1 MGAHMKKRILP
12 VIIAI
17 LLILVIAGGAL
28 RKVLLDKYS
37 YSKEEADW
45 NEFYQVSESDRSAI
59 ILQDEMV
66 EEQALIRDDVCYFD
80 LATVHKYMN
89 EVFYADM
96 TEKLLLYANP
106 TEVIRTTFGE
116 TSYTTTE
123 GTQDAGYVISF
134 VEGDTVYVAADYVKL
149 FTNYSYDCYDR
160 HVQVYTEWGT
170 RQVAQLKKDT
180 AVRLRGGVKSPILT
194 QAAKGDTLEI
204 LEQMETWSKVKT
216 ADSVIGYVEN
226 KRLGDIT
233 EETETPVTDY
243 QEPEYT
249 ALTSDSKICLGWH
262 SIGGAGGND
271 TLYSMVSGTKGM
283 NVIAPTWFSL
293 TDENGSIRNFGTAN
307 YVTTA
312 HNMGLQVWGVVDNF
326 NYANETGT
334 AISNLNM
341 LSSTTSRQ
349 NFVRNVTDAA
359 VSLGLD
365 GINVDFEQ
373 LSSDC
378 GPHYVE
384 FIRELSIQCRNR
396 GLVLSIANYV
406 PFNFNDYYRLDIQG
420 QVADYVIIMGYD
432 EHWHGSKDPGSV
444 ASISYVSGGLDR
456 TLQEV
461 PANKVVN
468 ALPFYT
474 ILWKTEGTDVTDEY
488 ITMNNEADFMSRA
501 GVTAEW
507 DEETCQNYA
516 EWTSGNATYQIW
528 LENAKSLEA
537 KLQVMSAYQLG
548 GIAEW
553 KLGLE
558 TPDVWTLIE
567 NYVKNEAAID
577 PVIPDETAA
586 VQNTENTGEQ
596 TDTAD
601 EQAPLEE
608 IVTE

>member
-28 RKVLLDKYS
+28 GKVLLDKYS

-66 EEQALIRDDVCYFD
+66 EEQALIRDGVCYFD

-216 ADSVIGYVEN
+216 SDSVIGYVEN

-334 AISNLNM
+334 AISTLNM

-384 FIRELSIQCRNR
+384 FIRELSIQCRNM

-528 LENAKSLEA
+528 LEDAESIAVKLNMMATKNIGGVAVWRLGYGTQAAWELINAY
-537 KLQVMSAYQLG
+537 LQ
-548 GIAEW
+548 
-553 KLGLE
+553 
-558 TPDVWTLIE
+558 
-567 NYVKNEAAID
+567 
-577 PVIPDETAA
+577 
-586 VQNTENTGEQ
+586 
-596 TDTAD
+596 
-601 EQAPLEE
+601 
-608 IVTE
+608 

>member
-1 MGAHMKKRILP
+1 MKKRILP

-28 RKVLLDKYS
+28 GKVLLDKYS

-334 AISNLNM
+334 AISTLNM

-349 NFVRNVTDAA
+349 NFVWNVTDAA

-488 ITMNNEADFMSRA
+488 ITMNNEADFMNRA

-528 LENAKSLEA
+528 LEDAESIAVKLNMMATKNIGGVAVWRLGYGTQAAWELINAY
-537 KLQVMSAYQLG
+537 LQ
-548 GIAEW
+548 
-553 KLGLE
+553 
-558 TPDVWTLIE
+558 
-567 NYVKNEAAID
+567 
-577 PVIPDETAA
+577 
-586 VQNTENTGEQ
+586 
-596 TDTAD
+596 
-601 EQAPLEE
+601 
-608 IVTE
+608 

>member
-28 RKVLLDKYS
+28 GKVLLDKYS

-334 AISNLNM
+334 AISTLNM

-488 ITMNNEADFMSRA
+488 ITMNNEADFMNRA

-528 LENAKSLEA
+528 LEDAQS
-537 KLQVMSAYQLG
+537 
-548 GIAEW
+548 IAEKVKLIQKYNLAGVAQW
-553 KLGLE
+553 KLGF
-558 TPDVWTLIE
+558 E
-567 NYVKNEAAID
+567 NSSIWQTISDNLQAAS
-577 PVIPDETAA
+577 
-586 VQNTENTGEQ
+586 
-596 TDTAD
+596 
-601 EQAPLEE
+601 
-608 IVTE
+608 

>member
-1 MGAHMKKRILP
+1 MKKRILP

-28 RKVLLDKYS
+28 GKVLLDKYS

-59 ILQDEMV
+59 ILQDEIV

-216 ADSVIGYVEN
+216 SDSVIGYVEN

-262 SIGGAGGND
+262 SIGGVGGND

-334 AISNLNM
+334 AISTLNM

-384 FIRELSIQCRNR
+384 FIRELSIQCRNM

-528 LENAKSLEA
+528 LEDAESIAVKLNMMATKNIGGVAVWRLGYGTQAAWELINAY
-537 KLQVMSAYQLG
+537 LQ
-548 GIAEW
+548 
-553 KLGLE
+553 
-558 TPDVWTLIE
+558 
-567 NYVKNEAAID
+567 
-577 PVIPDETAA
+577 
-586 VQNTENTGEQ
+586 
-596 TDTAD
+596 
-601 EQAPLEE
+601 
-608 IVTE
+608 

>member
-1 MGAHMKKRILP
+1 MKKRILP

-28 RKVLLDKYS
+28 GKVLLDKYS

-216 ADSVIGYVEN
+216 SDSVIGYVEN

-334 AISNLNM
+334 AISTLNM

-384 FIRELSIQCRNR
+384 FIRELSIQCRNM

-528 LENAKSLEA
+528 LEDAESIAVKLNMMATKNIGGVAVWRLGYGTQAAWELINAY
-537 KLQVMSAYQLG
+537 LQ
-548 GIAEW
+548 
-553 KLGLE
+553 
-558 TPDVWTLIE
+558 
-567 NYVKNEAAID
+567 
-577 PVIPDETAA
+577 
-586 VQNTENTGEQ
+586 
-596 TDTAD
+596 
-601 EQAPLEE
+601 
-608 IVTE
+608 

>member
-1 MGAHMKKRILP
+1 MKKRILP

-28 RKVLLDKYS
+28 GKVLLDKYS

-106 TEVIRTTFGE
+106 AEVIRTTFGE

-216 ADSVIGYVEN
+216 SDSVIGYVEN

-262 SIGGAGGND
+262 SIGGVGGND

-334 AISNLNM
+334 AISTLNM

-384 FIRELSIQCRNR
+384 FIRELSIQCRNM

-488 ITMNNEADFMSRA
+488 ITMNNEADFMNRA

-528 LENAKSLEA
+528 LEDAESIAVKLNMMATKNIGGVAVWRLGYGTQAAWELINAY
-537 KLQVMSAYQLG
+537 LQ
-548 GIAEW
+548 
-553 KLGLE
+553 
-558 TPDVWTLIE
+558 
-567 NYVKNEAAID
+567 
-577 PVIPDETAA
+577 
-586 VQNTENTGEQ
+586 
-596 TDTAD
+596 
-601 EQAPLEE
+601 
-608 IVTE
+608 

>member
-28 RKVLLDKYS
+28 GKVLLDKYS

-59 ILQDEMV
+59 ILQDEIV

-216 ADSVIGYVEN
+216 SDSVIGYVEN

-262 SIGGAGGND
+262 SIGGVGGND

-334 AISNLNM
+334 AISTLNM

-384 FIRELSIQCRNR
+384 FIRELSIQCRNM

-528 LENAKSLEA
+528 LEDAESIAVKLNMMATKNIGGVAVWRLGYGTQAAWELINAY
-537 KLQVMSAYQLG
+537 LQ
-548 GIAEW
+548 
-553 KLGLE
+553 
-558 TPDVWTLIE
+558 
-567 NYVKNEAAID
+567 
-577 PVIPDETAA
+577 
-586 VQNTENTGEQ
+586 
-596 TDTAD
+596 
-601 EQAPLEE
+601 
-608 IVTE
+608 

>member
-28 RKVLLDKYS
+28 GKVLLDKYS

-216 ADSVIGYVEN
+216 SDSVIGYVEN

-243 QEPEYT
+243 QEQEYT

-262 SIGGAGGND
+262 SIGGVGGND

-334 AISNLNM
+334 AISTLNM

-384 FIRELSIQCRNR
+384 FIRELSIQCRNM

-528 LENAKSLEA
+528 LEDAESIAVKLNMMATKNIGGVAVWRLGYGTQAAWELINAY
-537 KLQVMSAYQLG
+537 LQ
-548 GIAEW
+548 
-553 KLGLE
+553 
-558 TPDVWTLIE
+558 
-567 NYVKNEAAID
+567 
-577 PVIPDETAA
+577 
-586 VQNTENTGEQ
+586 
-596 TDTAD
+596 
-601 EQAPLEE
+601 
-608 IVTE
+608 

>member
-28 RKVLLDKYS
+28 GKVLLDKYS

-216 ADSVIGYVEN
+216 SDSVIGYVEN

-249 ALTSDSKICLGWH
+249 VLTSDSKICLGWH
-262 SIGGAGGND
+262 SIGGVGGND

-334 AISNLNM
+334 AISTLNM

-528 LENAKSLEA
+528 LEDAESIAVKLNMMATKNIGGVAVWRLGYGTQAAWELINAY
-537 KLQVMSAYQLG
+537 LQ
-548 GIAEW
+548 
-553 KLGLE
+553 
-558 TPDVWTLIE
+558 
-567 NYVKNEAAID
+567 
-577 PVIPDETAA
+577 
-586 VQNTENTGEQ
+586 
-596 TDTAD
+596 
-601 EQAPLEE
+601 
-608 IVTE
+608 

>member
-1 MGAHMKKRILP
+1 MKKRILP

-28 RKVLLDKYS
+28 GKVLLDKYS

-149 FTNYSYDCYDR
+149 FTNYSYDCYYR

-334 AISNLNM
+334 AISTLNM

-384 FIRELSIQCRNR
+384 FIRELSIQCRSR

-488 ITMNNEADFMSRA
+488 ITMNNEADFMNRA

-528 LENAKSLEA
+528 LEDAESIAVKLNMMATKNIGGVAVWRLGYGTQAAWELINAY
-537 KLQVMSAYQLG
+537 LQ
-548 GIAEW
+548 
-553 KLGLE
+553 
-558 TPDVWTLIE
+558 
-567 NYVKNEAAID
+567 
-577 PVIPDETAA
+577 
-586 VQNTENTGEQ
+586 
-596 TDTAD
+596 
-601 EQAPLEE
+601 
-608 IVTE
+608 

>member
-1 MGAHMKKRILP
+1 MKKKILP
-12 VIIAI
+12 VIVAI
-17 LLILVIAGGAL
+17 LLILVIGGCTL
-28 RKVLLDKYS
+28 GKMLLDRYS

-45 NEFYQVSESDRSAI
+45 NEFYQVSETDRSAI

-66 EEQALIRDDVCYFD
+66 EEQALIKDGVCYFD

-89 EVFYADM
+89 EVFYADLS
-96 TEKLLLYANP
+96 EDLLLYATP

-116 TSYTTTE
+116 TSYITTE
-123 GTQDAGYVISF
+123 GTQDTGYVISF
-134 VEGDTVYVAADYVKL
+134 TEGDTVYVAADYVKL
-149 FTNYSYDCYDR
+149 FTNYSYECFDR

-180 AVRLRGGVKSPILT
+180 AVRLKGGVKSPILT

-226 KRLGDIT
+226 KRLDEIT

-249 ALTSDSKICLGWH
+249 SLTSDSKICLGWH
-262 SIGGAGGND
+262 SIGGVGGND

-293 TDENGSIRNFGTAN
+293 TDENGSIRSFGTTN

-312 HNMGLQVWGVVDNF
+312 HDMGLQVWGVVDNF

-334 AISNLNM
+334 AISTLNM

-349 NFVRNVTDAA
+349 NFVQNVTDAA

-444 ASISYVSGGLDR
+444 ASIGYVSGGLER

-474 ILWKTEGTDVTDEY
+474 ILWKTEGTEVTDEY

-516 EWTSGNATYQIW
+516 EWTSGSATYQIW
-528 LENAKSLEA
+528 LEDAESIAVKLNMMTTRNIGGVAVWRLGYGTQAAWELINAY
-537 KLQVMSAYQLG
+537 LQ
-548 GIAEW
+548 
-553 KLGLE
+553 
-558 TPDVWTLIE
+558 
-567 NYVKNEAAID
+567 
-577 PVIPDETAA
+577 
-586 VQNTENTGEQ
+586 
-596 TDTAD
+596 
-601 EQAPLEE
+601 
-608 IVTE
+608 

>member
-1 MGAHMKKRILP
+1 MKKRILP

-28 RKVLLDKYS
+28 GKVLLDKYS

-66 EEQALIRDDVCYFD
+66 EEQALIRDGVCYFD

-334 AISNLNM
+334 AISTLNM

-488 ITMNNEADFMSRA
+488 ITMNNEADFMNRA

-528 LENAKSLEA
+528 LEDAESIAVKLNMMATKNIGGVAVWRLGYGTQAAWELINAY
-537 KLQVMSAYQLG
+537 LQ
-548 GIAEW
+548 
-553 KLGLE
+553 
-558 TPDVWTLIE
+558 
-567 NYVKNEAAID
+567 
-577 PVIPDETAA
+577 
-586 VQNTENTGEQ
+586 
-596 TDTAD
+596 
-601 EQAPLEE
+601 
-608 IVTE
+608 

>member
-28 RKVLLDKYS
+28 GKVLLDKYS

-262 SIGGAGGND
+262 SIGGVGGND

-334 AISNLNM
+334 AISTLNM

-359 VSLGLD
+359 VGLGLD

-384 FIRELSIQCRNR
+384 FIRELSIQCRNM

-488 ITMNNEADFMSRA
+488 ITMNNEADFMNRA

-528 LENAKSLEA
+528 LEDAESIAVKLNMMATKNIGGVAVWRLGYGTQAAWELINAY
-537 KLQVMSAYQLG
+537 LQ
-548 GIAEW
+548 
-553 KLGLE
+553 
-558 TPDVWTLIE
+558 
-567 NYVKNEAAID
+567 
-577 PVIPDETAA
+577 
-586 VQNTENTGEQ
+586 
-596 TDTAD
+596 
-601 EQAPLEE
+601 
-608 IVTE
+608 

>member
-28 RKVLLDKYS
+28 GKVLLDKYS

-66 EEQALIRDDVCYFD
+66 EEQALIRDGVCYFD

-216 ADSVIGYVEN
+216 SDSVIGYVEN

-262 SIGGAGGND
+262 SIGGVGGND

-334 AISNLNM
+334 AISTLNM

-396 GLVLSIANYV
+396 GLVLTIANYV

-528 LENAKSLEA
+528 LEDAESIAVKLNMMATKNIGGVAVWRLGYGTQAAWELINAY
-537 KLQVMSAYQLG
+537 LQ
-548 GIAEW
+548 
-553 KLGLE
+553 
-558 TPDVWTLIE
+558 
-567 NYVKNEAAID
+567 
-577 PVIPDETAA
+577 
-586 VQNTENTGEQ
+586 
-596 TDTAD
+596 
-601 EQAPLEE
+601 
-608 IVTE
+608 

>member
-28 RKVLLDKYS
+28 GKVLLDKYS

-216 ADSVIGYVEN
+216 SDSVIGYVEN

-262 SIGGAGGND
+262 SIGGVGGND

-283 NVIAPTWFSL
+283 SVIAPTWFSL

-334 AISNLNM
+334 AISTLNM

-384 FIRELSIQCRNR
+384 FIRELSIQCRNM

-528 LENAKSLEA
+528 LEDAESIAVKLNMMATKNIGGVAVWRLGYGTQAAWELINAY
-537 KLQVMSAYQLG
+537 LQ
-548 GIAEW
+548 
-553 KLGLE
+553 
-558 TPDVWTLIE
+558 
-567 NYVKNEAAID
+567 
-577 PVIPDETAA
+577 
-586 VQNTENTGEQ
+586 
-596 TDTAD
+596 
-601 EQAPLEE
+601 
-608 IVTE
+608 

>member
-1 MGAHMKKRILP
+1 MKKRILP

-28 RKVLLDKYS
+28 GKVLLDKYS

-45 NEFYQVSESDRSAI
+45 NEFYQLSESDRSAI

-194 QAAKGDTLEI
+194 QAARGDTLEI

-216 ADSVIGYVEN
+216 SDSVIGYVEN

-262 SIGGAGGND
+262 SIGGVGGND

-334 AISNLNM
+334 AISTLNM

-384 FIRELSIQCRNR
+384 FIRELSIQCRNM

-528 LENAKSLEA
+528 LEDAESIAVKLNMMATKNIGGVAVWRLGYGTQAAWELINAY
-537 KLQVMSAYQLG
+537 LQ
-548 GIAEW
+548 
-553 KLGLE
+553 
-558 TPDVWTLIE
+558 
-567 NYVKNEAAID
+567 
-577 PVIPDETAA
+577 
-586 VQNTENTGEQ
+586 
-596 TDTAD
+596 
-601 EQAPLEE
+601 
-608 IVTE
+608 

>member
-1 MGAHMKKRILP
+1 MGAHMKKGILP

-28 RKVLLDKYS
+28 GKVLLDKYS

-334 AISNLNM
+334 AISTLNM
-341 LSSTTSRQ
+341 LSSTTNRQ

-488 ITMNNEADFMSRA
+488 ITMNNEADFMNRA

-528 LENAKSLEA
+528 LEDAESIAVKLNMMATKNIGGVAVWRLGYGTQAAWELINAY
-537 KLQVMSAYQLG
+537 LQ
-548 GIAEW
+548 
-553 KLGLE
+553 
-558 TPDVWTLIE
+558 
-567 NYVKNEAAID
+567 
-577 PVIPDETAA
+577 
-586 VQNTENTGEQ
+586 
-596 TDTAD
+596 
-601 EQAPLEE
+601 
-608 IVTE
+608 

>member
-28 RKVLLDKYS
+28 GKVLLDKYS

-66 EEQALIRDDVCYFD
+66 EEQALIRGDVCYFD

-216 ADSVIGYVEN
+216 SDSVIGYVEN

-262 SIGGAGGND
+262 SIGGVGGND

-334 AISNLNM
+334 AISTLNM

-488 ITMNNEADFMSRA
+488 ITMNNEADFMNRA

-528 LENAKSLEA
+528 LEDAESIAVKLNMMATKNIGGVAVWRLGYGTQAAWELINAY
-537 KLQVMSAYQLG
+537 LQ
-548 GIAEW
+548 
-553 KLGLE
+553 
-558 TPDVWTLIE
+558 
-567 NYVKNEAAID
+567 
-577 PVIPDETAA
+577 
-586 VQNTENTGEQ
+586 
-596 TDTAD
+596 
-601 EQAPLEE
+601 
-608 IVTE
+608 

>member
-1 MGAHMKKRILP
+1 MKKRILP

-28 RKVLLDKYS
+28 GKVLLDKYS

-334 AISNLNM
+334 AISTLNM

-432 EHWHGSKDPGSV
+432 EHWHGSKDPVSV

-488 ITMNNEADFMSRA
+488 ITMNNEADFMNRA

-528 LENAKSLEA
+528 LEDAESIAVKLNMMATKNIGGVAVWRLGYGTQAAWELINAY
-537 KLQVMSAYQLG
+537 LQ
-548 GIAEW
+548 
-553 KLGLE
+553 
-558 TPDVWTLIE
+558 
-567 NYVKNEAAID
+567 
-577 PVIPDETAA
+577 
-586 VQNTENTGEQ
+586 
-596 TDTAD
+596 
-601 EQAPLEE
+601 
-608 IVTE
+608 

>member
-1 MGAHMKKRILP
+1 MKKRILP

-28 RKVLLDKYS
+28 GKVLLDKYS

-134 VEGDTVYVAADYVKL
+134 VEGDTVYVAEDYVKL

-334 AISNLNM
+334 AISTLNM
-341 LSSTTSRQ
+341 LSSTTNRQ

-488 ITMNNEADFMSRA
+488 ITMNNEADFMNRA

-528 LENAKSLEA
+528 LEDAESIAVKLNMMATKNIGGVAVWRLGYGTQAAWELINAY
-537 KLQVMSAYQLG
+537 LQ
-548 GIAEW
+548 
-553 KLGLE
+553 
-558 TPDVWTLIE
+558 
-567 NYVKNEAAID
+567 
-577 PVIPDETAA
+577 
-586 VQNTENTGEQ
+586 
-596 TDTAD
+596 
-601 EQAPLEE
+601 
-608 IVTE
+608 

>member
-1 MGAHMKKRILP
+1 MKKKIIP
-12 VIIAI
+12 VVVAI
-17 LLILVIAGGAL
+17 LLILLIGGGTL
-28 RKVLLDKYS
+28 GKMLLDKYS

-45 NEFYQVSESDRSAI
+45 NDFYQVSEADRSAI

-66 EEQALIRDDVCYFD
+66 EEQALIRDGVCYFD

-89 EVFYADM
+89 EVFYADLS
-96 TEKLLLYANP
+96 ENLLLYATP

-116 TSYTTTE
+116 TSYITTE

-134 VEGDTVYVAADYVKL
+134 TEGDTVYVAADYVKL
-149 FTNYSYDCYDR
+149 FTNYSYECFDR

-226 KRLGDIT
+226 KRLEEIT

-249 ALTSDSKICLGWH
+249 SLTSDSKICLGWH
-262 SIGGAGGND
+262 SIGGVGGND

-293 TDENGSIRNFGTAN
+293 TDENGSIRSFGTAN

-334 AISNLNM
+334 AISTLNM

-349 NFVRNVTDAA
+349 NFVQNVTDAA

-384 FIRELSIQCRNR
+384 FIRELSIQCRNK

-474 ILWKTEGTDVTDEY
+474 ILWKTDGTEVTDEY

-516 EWTSGNATYQIW
+516 EWTSGSATYQIW
-528 LENAKSLEA
+528 LEDAESIAVKLNMMTTKNIGGVAVWRLGYGTQAAWELINAY
-537 KLQVMSAYQLG
+537 LQ
-548 GIAEW
+548 
-553 KLGLE
+553 
-558 TPDVWTLIE
+558 
-567 NYVKNEAAID
+567 
-577 PVIPDETAA
+577 
-586 VQNTENTGEQ
+586 
-596 TDTAD
+596 
-601 EQAPLEE
+601 
-608 IVTE
+608 

>member
-1 MGAHMKKRILP
+1 MKKRILP

-28 RKVLLDKYS
+28 GKVLLDKYS

-216 ADSVIGYVEN
+216 SDSVIGYVEN

-262 SIGGAGGND
+262 SIGGVGGND

-334 AISNLNM
+334 AISTLNM

-528 LENAKSLEA
+528 LEDAQS
-537 KLQVMSAYQLG
+537 
-548 GIAEW
+548 IAEKV
-553 KLGLE
+553 KLMATKNIGGVA
-558 TPDVWTLIE
+558 VWRLGYGTQAAWELI
-567 NYVKNEAAID
+567 NAYL
-577 PVIPDETAA
+577 
-586 VQNTENTGEQ
+586 Q
-596 TDTAD
+596 
-601 EQAPLEE
+601 
-608 IVTE
+608 

>member
-1 MGAHMKKRILP
+1 MKKRILP

-28 RKVLLDKYS
+28 GKVLLDKYS

-194 QAAKGDTLEI
+194 QAARGDTLEI

-334 AISNLNM
+334 AISTLNM

-384 FIRELSIQCRNR
+384 FIRELSIQCRNM

-528 LENAKSLEA
+528 LEDAESIAVKLNMMATKNIGGVAVWRLGYGTQAAWELINAY
-537 KLQVMSAYQLG
+537 LQ
-548 GIAEW
+548 
-553 KLGLE
+553 
-558 TPDVWTLIE
+558 
-567 NYVKNEAAID
+567 
-577 PVIPDETAA
+577 
-586 VQNTENTGEQ
+586 
-596 TDTAD
+596 
-601 EQAPLEE
+601 
-608 IVTE
+608 

>member
-28 RKVLLDKYS
+28 GKVLLDKYA

-262 SIGGAGGND
+262 SIGGVGGND

-334 AISNLNM
+334 AISTLNM
-341 LSSTTSRQ
+341 LSSTSSRQ

-488 ITMNNEADFMSRA
+488 ITMNNEADFMNRA

-528 LENAKSLEA
+528 LEDAESIAVKLNMMATKNIGGVAVWRLGYGTQAAWELINAY
-537 KLQVMSAYQLG
+537 LQ
-548 GIAEW
+548 
-553 KLGLE
+553 
-558 TPDVWTLIE
+558 
-567 NYVKNEAAID
+567 
-577 PVIPDETAA
+577 
-586 VQNTENTGEQ
+586 
-596 TDTAD
+596 
-601 EQAPLEE
+601 
-608 IVTE
+608 

>member
-12 VIIAI
+12 VIIVI

-28 RKVLLDKYS
+28 GKVLLDKYS

-216 ADSVIGYVEN
+216 SDSVIGYVEN

-262 SIGGAGGND
+262 SIGGVGGND

-334 AISNLNM
+334 AISTLNM

-384 FIRELSIQCRNR
+384 FIRELSIQCRNM

-488 ITMNNEADFMSRA
+488 ITMNNEADFMNRA

-528 LENAKSLEA
+528 LEDAESIAVKLNMMATKNIGGVAVWRLGYGTQAAWELINAY
-537 KLQVMSAYQLG
+537 LQ
-548 GIAEW
+548 
-553 KLGLE
+553 
-558 TPDVWTLIE
+558 
-567 NYVKNEAAID
+567 
-577 PVIPDETAA
+577 
-586 VQNTENTGEQ
+586 
-596 TDTAD
+596 
-601 EQAPLEE
+601 
-608 IVTE
+608 

>member
-28 RKVLLDKYS
+28 GKVLLDKYS

-59 ILQDEMV
+59 ILQDEML

-216 ADSVIGYVEN
+216 SDSVIGYVEN

-334 AISNLNM
+334 AISTLNM

-528 LENAKSLEA
+528 LEDAESIAVKLNMMATKNIGGVAVWRLGYGTQAAWELINAY
-537 KLQVMSAYQLG
+537 LQ
-548 GIAEW
+548 
-553 KLGLE
+553 
-558 TPDVWTLIE
+558 
-567 NYVKNEAAID
+567 
-577 PVIPDETAA
+577 
-586 VQNTENTGEQ
+586 
-596 TDTAD
+596 
-601 EQAPLEE
+601 
-608 IVTE
+608 

>member
-28 RKVLLDKYS
+28 GKVLLDKYS

-216 ADSVIGYVEN
+216 SDSVIGYVEN

-243 QEPEYT
+243 QELEYT

-262 SIGGAGGND
+262 SIGGVGGND

-334 AISNLNM
+334 AISTLNM

-384 FIRELSIQCRNR
+384 FIRELSIQCRNM

-528 LENAKSLEA
+528 LEDAESIAVKLNMMATKNIGGVAVWRLGYGTQAAWELINAY
-537 KLQVMSAYQLG
+537 LQ
-548 GIAEW
+548 
-553 KLGLE
+553 
-558 TPDVWTLIE
+558 
-567 NYVKNEAAID
+567 
-577 PVIPDETAA
+577 
-586 VQNTENTGEQ
+586 
-596 TDTAD
+596 
-601 EQAPLEE
+601 
-608 IVTE
+608 